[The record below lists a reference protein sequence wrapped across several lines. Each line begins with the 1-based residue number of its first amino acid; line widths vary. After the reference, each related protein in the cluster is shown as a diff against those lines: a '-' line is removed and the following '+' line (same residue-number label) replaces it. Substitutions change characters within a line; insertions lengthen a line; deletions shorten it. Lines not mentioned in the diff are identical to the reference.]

1 VVAVEFDDGAYG
13 NVKRNQQL
21 RYGNRMIAWDLA
33 NPDFMRLADSFG
45 VATSH
50 ASTPGELAEAITEAL
65 RADEPWLIHVPV
77 GPMPDPWKFVH
88 MGPVRG

>member
-1 VVAVEFDDGAYG
+1 
-13 NVKRNQQL
+13 
-21 RYGNRMIAWDLA
+21 
-33 NPDFMRLADSFG
+33 MRLADSFG